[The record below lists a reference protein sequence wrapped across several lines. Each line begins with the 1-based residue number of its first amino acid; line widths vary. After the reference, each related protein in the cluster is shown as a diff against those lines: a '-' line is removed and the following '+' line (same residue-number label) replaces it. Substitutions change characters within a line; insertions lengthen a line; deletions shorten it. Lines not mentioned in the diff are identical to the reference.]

1 MVECDLAQ
9 DPFEP
14 RERVRPVSCLP
25 EGSRVVVLRHLTDQL
40 EFYQLPDYTG
50 DVDLRAK
57 PAVREEFHNVHRPHA
72 GLKGLTPHEAPRAKL
87 LS

>member
-1 MVECDLAQ
+1 MRDVHIRPRSPNLNGKVE
-9 DPFEP
+9 
-14 RERVRPVSCLP
+14 RS
-25 EGSRVVVLRHLTDQL
+25 HLTDQL

-57 PAVREEFHNVHRPHA
+57 LAVWEEFYYVHRPHA
-72 GLKGLTPHEAPRAKL
+72 GLKGLTPHEALGAKV